1 MTSLALPPA
10 FSRLWIA
17 NMAAH
22 GADQLS
28 IAALPLMAALALGAS
43 PQEMGMLG
51 AAQTMPYLLLSL
63 VAGLW
68 ADRWPRHWLMA
79 GSEAGRALLL
89 LSLPVLVY
97 AGWLGLGVLS
107 AIGFLLAAASVV
119 FNIASQAYL
128 PVLVPRTALAAANA
142 KLEFTRATAI
152 FLGPGLAGVVAAW
165 ASPAI
170 ALAAS
175 GLGSIWAA
183 WLLRD
188 PSMRRNLPAMPE
200 GHARQAMLPA
210 LAEGMRLVW
219 RQPLLR
225 AIAGC
230 AMVWNLSWFLLMAV
244 FVLYAN
250 QELGL
255 GAAEIGVAM
264 GLQGAGMLLASL
276 AVPYMQR
283 TLPFGLLIVIGP
295 VLSLLGAASIA
306 LSSLSAG
313 GDIRTGILLVGAG
326 FLLFGLGPMLW
337 TISQNSL
344 RQALVPAQL
353 IGRASAI
360 QQVVSLGMRPLG
372 ALLGGWV
379 GGVWGLPAAIWLAA
393 LGFVVQLL
401 LVLMSQVPQLK
412 ALPEVESFS

>member
-107 AIGFLLAAASVV
+107 VIGFLLAAASVV

-200 GHARQAMLPA
+200 GQARQAMLPA

-219 RQPLLR
+219 RQSLLR

-276 AVPYMQR
+276 AVPYLQR
-283 TLPFGLLIVIGP
+283 TLPFGLLIIIGP

-313 GDIRTGILLVGAG
+313 GDMRTGILLVGAG

-393 LGFVVQLL
+393 LGFVAQLL
-401 LVLMSQVPQLK
+401 LVLMSQLPQLK
-412 ALPEVESFS
+412 ALPEAESFS